1 MAWIKAKRCLF
12 LERHEERQDGWN
24 LVEMQSVGS

>member
-1 MAWIKAKRCLF
+1 MVWINVQRCLF
-12 LERHEERQDGWN
+12 LEGHEERQDDWN